1 MGYFL
6 CFWLGGFVGFM
17 LAALI
22 TVGGKDER

>member
-6 CFWLGGFVGFM
+6 CFWLGGFVSLM
-17 LAALI
+17 VAAQI